1 MSEKEPLN
9 GIDDSVKQIVD
20 IMKPKSK
27 KPDKVVIAVWI
38 FIGIMALY
46 MLYVTYQS
54 VGKMYFLN
62 KQN

>member
-20 IMKPKSK
+20 IMKPKPK

-38 FIGIMALY
+38 FIGIMTLY
-46 MLYVTYQS
+46 MLYVTFQS
-54 VGKMYFLN
+54 VGKLF
-62 KQN
+62 